1 MLETAWEDRWLP
13 DQKRIR
19 ARVQD
24 IADCRRSESSKE
36 LKIRMTGRSQSKAY
50 LENFIQRKMIRK
62 S

>member
-13 DQKRIR
+13 DQKKNK
-19 ARVQD
+19 
-24 IADCRRSESSKE
+24 SESSRHSR
-36 LKIRMTGRSQSKAY
+36 LPAIRVFKRIEDPNDWQKY

>member
-1 MLETAWEDRWLP
+1 
-13 DQKRIR
+13 
-19 ARVQD
+19 
-24 IADCRRSESSKE
+24 